1 MGPEF
6 LLYGYGLV
14 CLSMLAFNL
23 IYSLHLRSDER
34 RLQRRAAALADQVE
48 QQVRELRDAGLG
60 PQGQARQARDLTWM
74 RRRLARV
81 NYLLAF
87 DRFLDTREDDPAL
100 AAYLQELQPVL
111 LDLAVV
117 YRKREDTQ
125 AAYYCHFLSRHW
137 SRFHLAPGQ
146 IQKVILSYL
155 EKNSLYC
162 RINALKALCVFGE
175 PETLVRAL
183 LELGRAE
190 STPLHEKVITEA
202 LLTYPGDSRA
212 LIDRLWDRFDRFPL
226 AIQRAVLD
234 YIRFASGE
242 DPQPMEGILRDT
254 HRNQEL
260 RFAAIR
266 YFGKYPNAGVE
277 DILLDFLRDPDP
289 LHWEYA
295 AISASALAGYPG
307 QAVVEALLQAC
318 GNPNWYVRYNASAS
332 LEAHGLPLEQL
343 LPVLK
348 GSDRYA
354 REILSYR
361 LKTKQMWTPA
371 EDSGEKVTA
380 KV

>member
-34 RLQRRAAALADQVE
+34 RLQRRAAALVDQVE

-111 LDLAVV
+111 LELAVV

-137 SRFHLAPGQ
+137 HRFHLAPGQ

-242 DPQPMEGILRDT
+242 DPQPMEGILRDP

-332 LEAHGLPLEQL
+332 LEAHGLSYEGMMDILA
-343 LPVLK
+343 
-348 GSDRYA
+348 GDDRYA
-354 REILSYR
+354 REMLNYR
-361 LKTKQMWTPA
+361 LESRRLQRSAAAPR
-371 EDSGEKVTA
+371 EKEAVG
-380 KV
+380 V